1 MWRPL
6 RYRHLWLALGLLGIL
21 AVFVVCL
28 LPTVP
33 GPKFSGADKLE
44 HLLTWFV
51 VTAWFAALVERRVYL
66 PLALVMVGLGVGIEL
81 AQHWMAL
88 GRAGDWRDV
97 VANSMGVGAGVIGA
111 VLSRDSWLRWVEKW
125 LPAT

>member
-6 RYRHLWLALGLLGIL
+6 RYRRLWLALGLIGII
-21 AVFVVCL
+21 AVLVVCL

-51 VTAWFAALVERRVYL
+51 VSAWFAALVERRAY
-66 PLALVMVGLGVGIEL
+66 LALAVAMVGLGIGIEL
-81 AQHWMAL
+81 TQHWMAL
-88 GRAGDWRDV
+88 GREGDWRDV
-97 VANSMGVGAGVIGA
+97 VANSIGVGAGMMA
-111 VLSRDSWLRWVEKW
+111 AALSRESWLKWVEKW

>member
-6 RYRHLWLALGLLGIL
+6 RYRRVWLALGLLGIL
-21 AVFVVCL
+21 AVLVVCL
-28 LPTVP
+28 VPTVP
-33 GPKFSGADKLE
+33 GPTFSGADKLE

-51 VTAWFAALVERRVYL
+51 VTAWFAALLERRAYWA
-66 PLALVMVGLGVGIEL
+66 LAIVLVALGVGIEL

-97 VANSMGVGAGVIGA
+97 VANSLGVGAGLVAA
-111 VLSRDSWLRWVEKW
+111 VSNRDSWLLWVEKW

>member
-6 RYRHLWLALGLLGIL
+6 RYRRLWLALGLLGIL
-21 AVFVVCL
+21 AVLVVCL
-28 LPTVP
+28 LPRVP
-33 GPKFSGADKLE
+33 GPTFAGADKLE

-51 VTAWFAALVERRVYL
+51 VAAWFAALLERRAY
-66 PLALVMVGLGVGIEL
+66 PFLAMVMVGLGVGIEL
-81 AQHWMAL
+81 AQHFMAL

-97 VANSMGVGAGVIGA
+97 VANSLGVGAGLLA
-111 VLSRDSWLRWVEKW
+111 AALKRDSWLLWVEKW